1 MNILIT
7 GSAGFI
13 GSHLAEKL
21 LNEKHE
27 IIGLDNFDPF
37 YDPKIKKENIA
48 IALKNPRYAFIPGDI
63 RDQKLLAK
71 IFSKH
76 HFDCVIHLAAKVG
89 VIPSLS
95 RPAEYFEI
103 NVQGALNILEKA
115 RSHKIKKIILA
126 SSSSV
131 YGANLKIP
139 FSEKDPTD
147 RPLSPYAA
155 SKKAMEI
162 LAFTFHK
169 LYKMDIAILR
179 FFTVYGPRQ
188 RPDMA
193 IHKFTRLI
201 SQGKIIP
208 LYGQGKTER
217 DYTYIDDIIQGIVN
231 TIKYHRKFE
240 IYNLGTDQPID
251 ALRLARLLEKTLNK
265 KAKIKKMPAQDGD
278 LPRTWADIT
287 KAKKILRYHP
297 QTEIEIGT
305 KKFVEWC
312 KKR

>member
-208 LYGQGKTER
+208 LYGRGKTER
-217 DYTYIDDIIQGIVN
+217 DYTYIDDIIQGIAN
-231 TIKYHRKFE
+231 TMKYHRGFE
-240 IYNLGTDQPID
+240 IYNLGTDQPIS
-251 ALRLARLLEKTLNK
+251 ALRLARLLEKALDK

>member
-217 DYTYIDDIIQGIVN
+217 DYTYIDDIIQGIAN
-231 TIKYHRKFE
+231 TMKYHRGFE
-240 IYNLGTDQPID
+240 IYNLGTDQPIS
-251 ALRLARLLEKTLNK
+251 ALRLVHILEKTLNK
-265 KAKIKKMPAQDGD
+265 NAKIKKMPAQAGD
-278 LPRTWADIT
+278 LPRTWADIS
-287 KAKKILRYHP
+287 KAKELLRYQP
-297 QTEIEIGT
+297 KTKIEEGV
-305 KKFVEWC
+305 KKFAGWYR
-312 KKR
+312 K